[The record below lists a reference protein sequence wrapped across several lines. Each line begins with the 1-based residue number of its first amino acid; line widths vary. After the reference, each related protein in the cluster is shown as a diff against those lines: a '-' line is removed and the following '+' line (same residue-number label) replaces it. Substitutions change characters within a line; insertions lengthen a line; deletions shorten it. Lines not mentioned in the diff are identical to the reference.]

1 GRRLRASGIVR
12 TAITALLVAPA
23 AAVPPALPAAAL
35 AVERWADEMWP
46 KISLLPRLP
55 AQVVTTRARPF
66 ERIRVAV
73 EPTS

>member
-1 GRRLRASGIVR
+1 LRASGIVR

-55 AQVVTTRARPF
+55 ARW
-66 ERIRVAV
+66 
-73 EPTS
+73 